1 MNYYIGDLHLF
12 NRNQTDEGRNYDR
25 RPFATV
31 EEMNQYILERWNAK
45 INNGDTVYIL
55 GDMAMRGKNSALLAL
70 VAQLKGKKI
79 LFRGNHDDLSDY
91 RYQRLFEEIT
101 DYREIADSFDGKTYK
116 LCLMHYPI
124 LMWNGQHR
132 GSILLYAHTH
142 NTVEEALQVMG
153 EEYRKALAHGMESGW
168 IDVYENKGKRGGAY
182 SWGSYGV
189 HPFVLLNHNDTINSM
204 FTLAHE
210 MGHALHSFFTWKKQ
224 PYLYADHKIFVAEVA
239 STCNE
244 ALLMEHLLK
253 TTEDKTMRKYLIN
266 YFLEQFRGTLFRQ
279 TMFAEFEKITHAMA
293 EKGEPLTWEGM
304 NQIYRDLN
312 IKYFGEDIVIDSEID
327 IEWARIPH
335 FYNAFYV
342 YQYAT
347 GYSAAIALSRKI
359 LNEGQPAVAAYLD
372 FLSKGDSEYSIDLLK
387 GAGVDMTTAAPI
399 ENAMQLFKELLD
411 EFETL

>member
-31 EEMNQYILERWNAK
+31 EEMNQYILERGNAK

-142 NTVEEALQVMG
+142 NTVEEAFFQKCVKELN
-153 EEYRKALAHGMESGW
+153 
-168 IDVYENKGKRGGAY
+168 ENKKLNVQQGKPIRA
-182 SWGSYGV
+182 
-189 HPFVLLNHNDTINSM
+189 INVGCM
-204 FTLAHE
+204 MPYMGYEPRTLKEILSAHE
-210 MGHALHSFFTWKKQ
+210 
-224 PYLYADHKIFVAEVA
+224 
-239 STCNE
+239 
-244 ALLMEHLLK
+244 
-253 TTEDKTMRKYLIN
+253 
-266 YFLEQFRGTLFRQ
+266 
-279 TMFAEFEKITHAMA
+279 
-293 EKGEPLTWEGM
+293 
-304 NQIYRDLN
+304 
-312 IKYFGEDIVIDSEID
+312 
-327 IEWARIPH
+327 
-335 FYNAFYV
+335 
-342 YQYAT
+342 
-347 GYSAAIALSRKI
+347 
-359 LNEGQPAVAAYLD
+359 
-372 FLSKGDSEYSIDLLK
+372 
-387 GAGVDMTTAAPI
+387 
-399 ENAMQLFKELLD
+399 
-411 EFETL
+411 